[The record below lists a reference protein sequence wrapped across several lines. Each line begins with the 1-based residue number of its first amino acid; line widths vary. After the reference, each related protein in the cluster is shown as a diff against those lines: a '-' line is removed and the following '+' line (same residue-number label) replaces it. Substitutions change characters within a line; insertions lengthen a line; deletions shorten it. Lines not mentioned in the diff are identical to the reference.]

1 MILYIYVLFFK
12 TIVTSNYLKNN
23 VQKSEA
29 FREIECK
36 IIKLYNMHTV

>member
-12 TIVTSNYLKNN
+12 TIITSNYLKNN
-23 VQKSEA
+23 VRKCEA

-36 IIKLYNMHTV
+36 IIKLYYMHTG